1 MDHEPETGAGRPEPA
16 WSDEPTENWPTQNW
30 SDPPLPPAPPAWT
43 PPGAAP
49 PPPSGPP
56 AGPPWGGM
64 GWAPPPPA
72 PEARPGPQAPL
83 RSRGLGAVAVVA
95 ALVGALVGGAI
106 AVGTR
111 GTKTVVREEPAASG
125 SSASSPAAPLPPIT
139 GASSATINIQ
149 AVLARVEPGVVSI
162 HTFHGPGPAATPLGA
177 GTGMILT
184 PDGEV
189 LTNAHVTLADEAS
202 CTVAPSI
209 RVTLANSTDSKPA
222 TVVAVDCADD
232 LALLRLPGVSNL
244 ATVQLGSS
252 GALRVGDPLVAV
264 GNALDLPGGPT
275 VTEGIVSA
283 LGRPLEGSGNSLFN
297 LIQTDAA
304 INPGNSGGPLVNSAG
319 QVIGI
324 NTAVIQQA
332 DQGRS
337 AQNLGFAI
345 AIDTAKPIIEQLRT
359 GHASKAF
366 LGVST
371 ADVTPAIAQRLGL
384 SVTRGAIVQQVEPG
398 SAAEQGGIQVDD
410 VITKFAGRDVTSAG
424 DLVAAVRAVKPGD
437 RVTIEWNRQGKTGSA
452 TITLGSKSL
461 TSQAGG

>member
-1 MDHEPETGAGRPEPA
+1 MA
-16 WSDEPTENWPTQNW
+16 
-30 SDPPLPPAPPAWT
+30 L
-43 PPGAAP
+43 
-49 PPPSGPP
+49 
-56 AGPPWGGM
+56 
-64 GWAPPPPA
+64 
-72 PEARPGPQAPL
+72 L
-83 RSRGLGAVAVVA
+83 A
-95 ALVGALVGGAI
+95 ALIGGLAGGAI
-106 AVGTR
+106 AMSTR
-111 GTKTVVREEPAASG
+111 GSKTVVREIGASPSAPSTG
-125 SSASSPAAPLPPIT
+125 SAAPLPPLT
-139 GASSATINIQ
+139 GTNGAVNIQ
-149 AVLARVEPGVVSI
+149 AVLARVEPGVVSV
-162 HTFHGPGPAATPLGA
+162 HTFQGAGVAAAPIGA
-177 GTGMILT
+177 GTGMVLT

-202 CTVAPSI
+202 CTVASSI
-209 RVTLANSTDSKPA
+209 RVTLANSTESKTA
-222 TVVAVDCADD
+222 SVVAVDCADD
-232 LALLRLPGVSNL
+232 LALLKLANVSNL

-252 GALRVGDPLVAV
+252 ASLRVGDPLVAV

-384 SVTRGAIVQQVEPG
+384 SVTSGAIVQQVEPG
-398 SAAEQGGIQVDD
+398 SAAEQGGVQVDD
-410 VITKFAGRDVTSAG
+410 VITKFAGRTVTSAG

-437 RVTIEWNRQGKTGSA
+437 RVTIEWNRQGKGGSA

-461 TSQAGG
+461 TSRAGG

>member
-1 MDHEPETGAGRPEPA
+1 MDEEPETGASGPEPWA
-16 WSDEPTENWPTQNW
+16 RP
-30 SDPPLPPAPPAWT
+30 SDPWARPPDPWGRGADPWT
-43 PPGAAP
+43 P
-49 PPPSGPP
+49 PPPS
-56 AGPPWGGM
+56 
-64 GWAPPPPA
+64 WAPPGAGINPP
-72 PEARPGPQAPL
+72 PPPSPTSNPNPRP
-83 RSRGLGAVAVVA
+83 RGLGAVAVVA
-95 ALVGALVGGAI
+95 ALVGGLAGGGL
-106 AVGTR
+106 AVAAR
-111 GTKTVVREEPAASG
+111 GSKTVIREIGTGASAAAPG
-125 SSASSPAAPLPPIT
+125 SAAPLPPLT
-139 GASSATINIQ
+139 GANGALNIQ
-149 AVLARVEPGVVSI
+149 AVLARVEPGVVSV
-162 HTFHGPGPAATPLGA
+162 HTFQGGGAAASPIGA
-177 GTGMILT
+177 GTGMVLT

-189 LTNAHVTLADEAS
+189 LTNAHVTLADEAT

-209 RVTLANSTDSKPA
+209 RVTLANSTESKTA
-222 TVVAVDCADD
+222 SVVAVDCADD
-232 LALLRLPGVSNL
+232 LALLKLAGVSNL
-244 ATVQLGSS
+244 STVQLGSS
-252 GALRVGDPLVAV
+252 ASLHVGDPLVAV

-304 INPGNSGGPLVNSAG
+304 INPGNSGGPLVNGAG

-384 SVTRGAIVQQVEPG
+384 AVTSGAIVQQVEPG
-398 SAAEQGGIQVDD
+398 SAAEQGGVQVED
-410 VITKFAGRDVTSAG
+410 VITKFAGRTVTSAG
-424 DLVAAVRAVKPGD
+424 ALVAAVRAVKPGD
-437 RVTIEWNRQGKTGSA
+437 RVTIEWNRRGKAGSA

>member
-1 MDHEPETGAGRPEPA
+1 MFRLTGKPGGRTAPEETPVEEEPETGLTRPEP
-16 WSDEPTENWPTQNW
+16 WVPPT
-30 SDPPLPPAPPAWT
+30 DPWAPPPPPPPSWTPPGASFTPPAPSPPYGAPPAPPA
-43 PPGAAP
+43 P
-49 PPPSGPP
+49 
-56 AGPPWGGM
+56 
-64 GWAPPPPA
+64 
-72 PEARPGPQAPL
+72 RP
-83 RSRGLGAVAVVA
+83 RGLGAVAVVA
-95 ALVGALVGGAI
+95 ALVGGLAGGAI
-106 AVGTR
+106 ALSTR
-111 GTKTVVREEPAASG
+111 GSKTIIREIGTPG
-125 SSASSPAAPLPPIT
+125 SSAPSGAAAPLPPLT
-139 GASSATINIQ
+139 GANGAVNIQ

-162 HTFHGPGPAATPLGA
+162 HTFQGTGAAAAPIGA
-177 GTGMILT
+177 GTGMVLT

-189 LTNAHVTLADEAS
+189 LTNAHVTLADEAT

-209 RVTLANSTDSKPA
+209 RVTLANSTESKSA
-222 TVVAVDCADD
+222 AVVAVDCADD
-232 LALLRLPGVSNL
+232 LALLKLAGVSNL
-244 ATVQLGSS
+244 STVQLGSS
-252 GALRVGDPLVAV
+252 ASLHVGDPLVAV

-283 LGRPLEGSGNSLFN
+283 LGRPLEGNGNSLFN

-384 SVTRGAIVQQVEPG
+384 AVTSGAIVQQVEPG
-398 SAAEQGGIQVDD
+398 SAAEQGGVQVED
-410 VITKFAGRDVTSAG
+410 VITKFAGRTVTSAG

-437 RVTIEWNRQGKTGSA
+437 RVTIEWNRRGKPGSA